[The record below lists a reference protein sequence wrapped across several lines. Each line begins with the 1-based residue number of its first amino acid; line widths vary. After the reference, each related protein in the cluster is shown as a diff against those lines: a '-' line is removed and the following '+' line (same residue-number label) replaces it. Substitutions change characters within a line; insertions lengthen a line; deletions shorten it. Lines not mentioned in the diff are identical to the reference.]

1 MKIVKR
7 YFDCL
12 HGCVWE
18 KEYTVDKVQLPYY
31 IQLNNI
37 PQSTSHIAYSDLIEL
52 ESLNPEDIEYIYS
65 VYKTIQQKQMYSI
78 EDYLELYKDVP
89 IKYHE
94 PNL

>member
-18 KEYTVDKVQLPYY
+18 KEYTIDKAQLPYY

-52 ESLNPEDIEYIYS
+52 ESLNPEDTEYIHS

-78 EDYLELYKDVP
+78 EDYLELYKDIP
-89 IKYHE
+89 TQEYE

>member
-18 KEYTVDKVQLPYY
+18 KEYTVDKAQLSYY
-31 IQLNNI
+31 IQLNYI
-37 PQSTSHIAYSDLIEL
+37 PQSTSHIAYSDSMEL
-52 ESLNPEDIEYIYS
+52 ESLNPEDIEYIHS
-65 VYKTIQQKQMYSI
+65 IYKTIQQKQIYSI

-89 IKYHE
+89 IQYHE

>member
-18 KEYTVDKVQLPYY
+18 KEYTIDKAQLPYY

-37 PQSTSHIAYSDLIEL
+37 LQSTSHIAYSDSIEL
-52 ESLNPEDIEYIYS
+52 ESLNPEDIEYIHS
-65 VYKTIQQKQMYSI
+65 IYKTIQQKQMYSI

-89 IKYHE
+89 IQYYE